1 MAGLRAW
8 RASGVRAHLL
18 IQRTPAAAPHRAVFA
33 LARRATNL
41 AVYIVAVQVHQ
52 YQVGMSSQMVVPM
65 TFQAD
70 SGLDD

>member
-1 MAGLRAW
+1 M
-8 RASGVRAHLL
+8 S
-18 IQRTPAAAPHRAVFA
+18 AVFGDDVSKVIV
-33 LARRATNL
+33 LLCPVETL
-41 AVYIVAVQVHQ
+41 DQVVEVVAVQVHQ